1 MGVTPRGVDSA
12 KIINVI
18 ETKAVKGNGTE
29 ENPVR
34 YVYQYWDFEGNLL
47 AERDYTDE
55 EEFALR

>member
-12 KIINVI
+12 KIIKVI

-55 EEFALR
+55 EEFVLR

>member
-1 MGVTPRGVDSA
+1 MGNGGIKMGVTPRGVDSA

-34 YVYQYWDFEGNLL
+34 YVYQYWDFEENG
-47 AERDYTDE
+47 YK
-55 EEFALR
+55 